1 VRRWLLICLVLFF
14 ISNCSYG
21 QSQEFSY
28 PDTLFK
34 YHQWRLEYVHDHPLQ
49 TPFVVVGT
57 ALSVGSLLGISDD
70 ASLTKGMAIAGA
82 IINLIGLVYNEK
94 RIVLVIDRNS
104 AMYDLD
110 SDLLNA
116 PIDTINTILSQEQKE
131 TPIGINILKVVLLG
145 AAVLLFAIS
154 VK

>member
-1 VRRWLLICLVLFF
+1 M
-14 ISNCSYG
+14 
-21 QSQEFSY
+21 
-28 PDTLFK
+28 
-34 YHQWRLEYVHDHPLQ
+34 HDHPLQ